1 MRLKQHTH
9 PAESIECDYCI
20 VGAGSAGS
28 VVADRLSEDG
38 RFRVLL
44 LEAGPVDANPF
55 IHVPAGFLKLQNDK
69 RINWGFRS
77 EPSPELNGRT
87 LELPQGKVLGGS
99 SSINGTLFVRGQP
112 EEYNHWAQLG
122 CVGWSYDELLPHFR
136 SIERYHVRD
145 SADRGIDGPLPVVA
159 LAVQHPLSSA
169 FIASAK
175 SLGFPVLADINGPRN
190 VGVGWFQ
197 QNRQGRFRAS
207 TARTFLRR
215 AKARS
220 NFQLMTNA
228 LCTRVLFEDRR
239 ATGVEFLRAGQLFE
253 VKARRE
259 VILAAGALKSPQIL
273 QLSGVGPSNL
283 LSRHGI
289 PLVHHAAGVGENLKD
304 HFLVRVAHRV
314 QGCITLNERARGWR
328 LLRESFA
335 YVLLGR
341 GLMSLGAS
349 NAVLFARSRDG
360 VAAADVQLSFTPGSY
375 AGLGKLESAP
385 GMTVGLWQSFP
396 ESSGRVNI
404 VSADPNVPPAISLG
418 YLSAHSDSV
427 VLLAGIRLA
436 RELFKRPE
444 LARFCVC
451 ETLPGSAM
459 TSDAELIDYARE
471 CGASALHF
479 SSTCRMGVDARA
491 VVDPKLQV
499 RGVRALRVVDA
510 SVMPKASSVNTH
522 AVTMAIAEKASSIIR
537 SSVNSLRS
545 GAKRAPSHPE

>member
-1 MRLKQHTH
+1 MRLKQDMH
-9 PAESIECDYCI
+9 PADRIECDYCV

-38 RFRVLL
+38 RFRVLV
-44 LEAGPVDANPF
+44 LEAGPVDRAPL
-55 IHVPAGFLKLQNDK
+55 IHVPAGFLKLQNDR
-69 RINWGFRS
+69 RINWRFRS
-77 EPSPELNGRT
+77 EPSSELNGRS
-87 LELPQGKVLGGS
+87 LDLPQGKVLGGS
-99 SSINGTLFVRGQP
+99 SSINGTLFVRGNP
-112 EEYNHWAQLG
+112 EEYNRWAQLG
-122 CVGWSYDELLPHFR
+122 CTGWSYGELLPHFR
-136 SIERYHVRD
+136 SIEHYD
-145 SADRGIDGPLPVVA
+145 GGNSADRGSDGPLPVMA
-159 LAVQHPLSSA
+159 LAVRHPLSSA
-169 FIASAK
+169 FIESAK

-215 AKARS
+215 ARARS

-239 ATGVEFLRAGQLFE
+239 ATGVEFLRAGQLFQ

-273 QLSGVGPSNL
+273 QLSGVGRSDL
-283 LSRHGI
+283 LSSHGI

-314 QGCITLNERARGWR
+314 QGCVTLNERARGWR
-328 LLRESFA
+328 LLRESLA
-335 YVLLGR
+335 YALLGG

-360 VAAADVQLSFTPGSY
+360 VVAADLQLSFTPGSY
-375 AGLGKLESAP
+375 AGLGKLEPAP

-396 ESSGRVNI
+396 ESSGRVSI
-404 VSADPNVPPAISLG
+404 VSVDPNVPPAISLG
-418 YLSAHSDSV
+418 YLSAHLDSE

-436 RELFKRPE
+436 RELFERPE
-444 LARFCVC
+444 LARFSVC
-451 ETLPGSAM
+451 EILPGPLK
-459 TSDAELIDYARE
+459 TSDAELLNYARE
-471 CGASALHF
+471 YGASALHF
-479 SSTCRMGVDARA
+479 SSTCRMGVDERA

-499 RGVRALRVVDA
+499 HGVRALRVVDA
-510 SVMPKASSVNTH
+510 SVMPIASSVNTH
-522 AVTMAIAEKASSIIR
+522 AVTTAIAEKASSIIR
-537 SSVNSLRS
+537 SSVT
-545 GAKRAPSHPE
+545 